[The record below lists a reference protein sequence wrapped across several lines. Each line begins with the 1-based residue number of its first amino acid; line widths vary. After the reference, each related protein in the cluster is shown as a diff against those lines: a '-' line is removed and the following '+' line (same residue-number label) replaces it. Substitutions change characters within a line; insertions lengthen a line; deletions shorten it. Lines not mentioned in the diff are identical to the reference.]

1 MRRVLEE
8 GQKAFQSKFFGSE
21 QLRTHDVV
29 DGRRGSSDRPGP
41 EIVVCDLANDCL
53 DHVGFSVDDECLI
66 LEEDVVLGED
76 LGMCV
81 FLPSG
86 PEGSL
91 VEAVEHDRR
100 LRLWFRL
107 CYRNLTRRRCT
118 RFLPLNS

>member
-8 GQKAFQSKFFGSE
+8 GQKALQSKFLRSE

-41 EIVVCDLANDCL
+41 EVVVCDLANDRL
-53 DHVGFSVDDECLI
+53 DHMGFSVNDERLI
-66 LEEDVVLGED
+66 FEEDVVLGKD
-76 LGMCV
+76 LGMRV
-81 FLPSG
+81 FLSRG

-100 LRLWFRL
+100 LRLWFRWWYL
-107 CYRNLTRRRCT
+107 NLTRRRCT
-118 RFLPLNS
+118 QVLP